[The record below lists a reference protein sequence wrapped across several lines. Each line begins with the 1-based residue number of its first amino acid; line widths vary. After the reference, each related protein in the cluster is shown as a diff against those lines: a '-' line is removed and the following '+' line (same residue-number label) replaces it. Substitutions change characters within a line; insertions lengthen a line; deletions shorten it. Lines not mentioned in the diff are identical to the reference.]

1 MAGTKLIV
9 DGQENIPEDGA
20 VLYVGNHSSYY
31 DILCSYVATE
41 RGMGFFAK
49 KEMEKIPC
57 PIPLDAFY
65 QLPVFRS

>member
-41 RGMGFFAK
+41 RGMGIFCQERNGK
-49 KEMEKIPC
+49 DSLS
-57 PIPLDAFY
+57 IPLDAFY
-65 QLPVFRS
+65 QLPVF

>member
-31 DILCSYVATE
+31 DT
-41 RGMGFFAK
+41 
-49 KEMEKIPC
+49 
-57 PIPLDAFY
+57 LDAFY
-65 QLPVFRS
+65 QLSVFRS